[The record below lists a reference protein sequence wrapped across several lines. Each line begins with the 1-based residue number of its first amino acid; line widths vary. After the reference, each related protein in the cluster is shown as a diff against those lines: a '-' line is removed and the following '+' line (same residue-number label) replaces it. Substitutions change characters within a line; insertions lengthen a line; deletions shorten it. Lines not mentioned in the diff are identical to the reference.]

1 MGGGLRGSVRW
12 RFWFYG
18 LPAAIWGGVL
28 LALALATDLGP
39 IEDVDVMPHQDK
51 IVHFLEYFLLAL
63 LTAFAL
69 VRGTKRSRQWQMQM
83 AIIFPVLYGILLEV
97 VQLGVPGREMS
108 FLDIGANVAGVLAG
122 AFVGMRVLE
131 PTAVR
136 KG

>member
-1 MGGGLRGSVRW
+1 MRW

-51 IVHFLEYFLLAL
+51 IVHFLEYFFLAF

-97 VQLGVPGREMS
+97 IQLGVPGREMS

-131 PTAVR
+131 PVAVR

>member
-1 MGGGLRGSVRW
+1 MRW

-51 IVHFLEYFLLAL
+51 IVHFLEYFLLAFL
-63 LTAFAL
+63 MTFAL

-97 VQLGVPGREMS
+97 IQLGVPGREMS

-131 PTAVR
+131 PVAVR

>member
-1 MGGGLRGSVRW
+1 MRW

-51 IVHFLEYFLLAL
+51 IVHFLEYFLLAF

-97 VQLGVPGREMS
+97 IQLVVPGREMS

-131 PTAVR
+131 PVAVR